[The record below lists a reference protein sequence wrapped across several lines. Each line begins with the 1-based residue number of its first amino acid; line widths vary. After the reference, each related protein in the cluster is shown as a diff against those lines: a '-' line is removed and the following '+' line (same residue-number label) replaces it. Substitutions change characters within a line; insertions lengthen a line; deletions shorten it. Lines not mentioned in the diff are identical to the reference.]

1 MSDNKK
7 KYSVNN
13 MMLAFIAVLVAVGL
27 VALAGFFLL
36 TPPDEV
42 IMGQAEATTIRISG
56 KVPGRIASYRFNE
69 GDQVKAGDTL
79 VFLSTPEVQAKLM
92 QVEAVKAAAEA
103 QHAKAMKGARDQ
115 EVTAAYEMWQ
125 KAQAGLTIA
134 KKSYDRVRNLYE
146 KGVMSAQKKDEAE
159 ANYNAMVATEKAAR
173 SQYEMAKEGARKEDK
188 AAAAAL
194 VNQASGALAEVE
206 SYVVESALVAPIDGE
221 ISERFPEVGE
231 LVGTGA
237 PIMNIADLTDIW
249 VSFSIREDL
258 LSQVKVGN
266 EVKAFVPALDNQEIT
281 LKVYY
286 MKDMGTYAA
295 WKATKTTGQYDA
307 KTFEVRARPVQ
318 PVEGL
323 RPGMSVI
330 WKHNNGK

>member
-1 MSDNKK
+1 
-7 KYSVNN
+7 
-13 MMLAFIAVLVAVGL
+13 
-27 VALAGFFLL
+27 
-36 TPPDEV
+36 
-42 IMGQAEATTIRISG
+42 MGQAEATTIRISG

-206 SYVVESALVAPIDGE
+206 SYVEESALVAPIDGE

-237 PIMNIADLTDIW
+237 PIMNIADLTDMW

-258 LSQVKVGN
+258 LSQLKVGN